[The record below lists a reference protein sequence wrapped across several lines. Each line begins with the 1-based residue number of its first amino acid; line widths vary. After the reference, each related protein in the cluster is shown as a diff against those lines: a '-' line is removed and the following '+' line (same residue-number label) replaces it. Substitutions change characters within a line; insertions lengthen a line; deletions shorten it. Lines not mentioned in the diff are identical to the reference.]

1 MKTASFIQILANRR
15 IGIMLPL
22 GFASGLPLALTAGT
36 LQAWLTVAGLDL
48 KTIGIFTLV
57 GLPYTLKFLW
67 APLMDRLVP
76 PWLGRRRGWMLVTQI
91 SVALGLAAMAVTG
104 PGQRPEI
111 LGVLA
116 LVVAFLSASL
126 DIVFDAYRTDVLL
139 RPERGFGA
147 AVWVNGY
154 RCALLLASAGALLL
168 ADHIGWQNTYLLLA
182 ALMAA
187 GVVTILVSPE
197 PSEPG
202 ATPASLAE
210 AIGGPLKEFFA
221 RPGVVGLLALIV
233 FYKVGDA
240 VAASL
245 QTAFLIGGMGFS
257 VSEVG
262 YVKGLGIGATL
273 IGALAGGVA
282 MAKLGMVRS
291 LLFFGLFQAVSNLGF
306 MWLAWMGKSYMAL
319 TTSILVENV
328 TGGMGTAAFVALI
341 MSLCDHRYTA
351 TQFALLSSLEAL
363 GRVFSG
369 RPSAELVEMVGWAQ
383 FFFWS
388 FLFALPGIWL
398 VWGLRAQLH
407 REKPVAMRRPSRLS
421 RSMMDC
427 MRRWR
432 NKTNSINVG
441 RGARMKGTSQTQTF
455 FPRMRA

>member
-1 MKTASFIQILANRR
+1 MKKASFIQILANRR
-15 IGIMLPL
+15 IAIMLPL
-22 GFASGLPLALTAGT
+22 GFASGLPLALTSGT

-57 GLPYTLKFLW
+57 GLPYTVKFLW

-76 PWLGRRRGWMLVTQI
+76 PWLGRRRGWMLVTQM

-111 LGVLA
+111 LGALA

-139 RPERGFGA
+139 HSERGFGA

-168 ADHIGWQNTYLLLA
+168 AEHIGWQNTYLLLA
-182 ALMAA
+182 ALMAT
-187 GVVTILVSPE
+187 GVVTVLVSPE
-197 PSEPG
+197 PSAPS

-210 AIGGPLKEFFA
+210 AVGGPLKEFFS
-221 RPGVVGLLALIV
+221 RPGVLGLLALIV
-233 FYKVGDA
+233 FYKFGDA

-257 VSEVG
+257 VSDVG

-282 MAKLGMVRS
+282 MVKLGMVRS
-291 LLFFGLFQAVSNLGF
+291 LLLFGLLQAVSNLGF
-306 MWLAWMGKSYMAL
+306 MWLAWMGKSYAAL
-319 TTSILVENV
+319 MVSIIVENV
-328 TGGMGTAAFVALI
+328 TGGMGTVAFVALI

-351 TQFALLSSLEAL
+351 TQFAILSSLEAL

-388 FLFALPGIWL
+388 FVVALPGIWL
-398 VWGLRAQLH
+398 VWALRTQLH
-407 REKPVAMRRPSRLS
+407 REA
-421 RSMMDC
+421 
-427 MRRWR
+427 
-432 NKTNSINVG
+432 G
-441 RGARMKGTSQTQTF
+441 RDAQAGAGS
-455 FPRMRA
+455 ADL

>member
-1 MKTASFIQILANRR
+1 MKTPSVTQILANRR
-15 IGIMLPL
+15 IAIMLPL

-36 LQAWLTVAGLDL
+36 LQAWLTVVGLDL

-76 PWLGRRRGWMLVTQI
+76 PWLGRRRGWMLVMQI
-91 SVALGLAAMAVTG
+91 SVSLGLAAMAVTG
-104 PGQRPEI
+104 PGQRPEF

-126 DIVFDAYRTDVLL
+126 DIVFDAYRTDLLL

-154 RCALLLASAGALLL
+154 RFALLFASAGALLL
-168 ADHIGWQNTYLLLA
+168 ADHIGWQNTYLVLA

-197 PSEPG
+197 PLEPS
-202 ATPASLAE
+202 APPASLAK
-210 AIGGPLKEFFA
+210 AIGGPLRELFT
-221 RPGVVGLLALIV
+221 RPGVAGLLALIV
-233 FYKVGDA
+233 FYKIGDA
-240 VAASL
+240 AAASL

-257 VSEVG
+257 VSDVG
-262 YVKGLGIGATL
+262 YVKGLGLGATL

-291 LLFFGLFQAVSNLGF
+291 LLVFGLLQAVSNLGF
-306 MWLAWMGKSYMAL
+306 MWLAWVGKSYAAL

-328 TGGMGTAAFVALI
+328 TGGMGTAAFIALI

-369 RPSAELVEMVGWAQ
+369 RPSADLVEMVGWEQ

-388 FLFALPGIWL
+388 FLIALPGVWL
-398 VWGLRAQLH
+398 VWVLRAQLH
-407 REKPVAMRRPSRLS
+407 QEA
-421 RSMMDC
+421 
-427 MRRWR
+427 
-432 NKTNSINVG
+432 G
-441 RGARMKGTSQTQTF
+441 RDMQG
-455 FPRMRA
+455 RAGSVDL

>member
-1 MKTASFIQILANRR
+1 MKTASFFQILANRR

-48 KTIGIFTLV
+48 KTIGVFTLV

-76 PWLGRRRGWMLVTQI
+76 PWLGRRRGWMLVMQLC
-91 SVALGLAAMAVTG
+91 VALGLVAMAVTG

-111 LGVLA
+111 LGILA

-139 RPERGFGA
+139 CPERGFGA

-154 RCALLLASAGALLL
+154 RCALLVASAGALLL
-168 ADHIGWQNTYLLLA
+168 ADHIGWPNTYLLLA
-182 ALMAA
+182 ALMGA

-197 PSEPG
+197 PSEPSVP
-202 ATPASLAE
+202 PASLAE
-210 AIGGPLKEFFA
+210 AVGGPLKEFFM
-221 RPGVVGLLALIV
+221 RPGVIGLLALIV
-233 FYKVGDA
+233 LYKVGDA

-273 IGALAGGVA
+273 AGALVGGLA
-282 MAKLGMVRS
+282 MAKMGMVRS
-291 LLFFGLFQAVSNLGF
+291 LLLFGLLQAVSNLGF
-306 MWLAWMGKSYMAL
+306 MWLAWMGKSYIAL

-341 MSLCDHRYTA
+341 MSLCNHRYTA

-388 FLFALPGIWL
+388 FLIALPGIWL
-398 VWGLRAQLH
+398 VWALRAQLDQ
-407 REKPVAMRRPSRLS
+407 E
-421 RSMMDC
+421 
-427 MRRWR
+427 
-432 NKTNSINVG
+432 TG
-441 RGARMKGTSQTQTF
+441 RAAQARVSS
-455 FPRMRA
+455 ADL

>member
-1 MKTASFIQILANRR
+1 MKLPSLIQTLANRR

-36 LQAWLTVAGLDL
+36 LQAWLTVVGLDL

-57 GLPYTLKFLW
+57 GLPYALKFLW
-67 APLMDRLVP
+67 APLMDRVVP
-76 PWLGRRRGWMLVTQI
+76 PWLGRRRGWMLVMQLG
-91 SVALGLAAMAVTG
+91 VAIGLAAMAVTG
-104 PGQRPEI
+104 PGDRPEI
-111 LGVLA
+111 LGMLA

-154 RCALLLASAGALLL
+154 RCALLMASAGALLL
-168 ADHIGWQNTYLLLA
+168 AGHIGWQNTYLLLA
-182 ALMAA
+182 GLMAT
-187 GVVTILVSPE
+187 GVVTIVLSPE
-197 PSEPG
+197 PSEPC

-210 AIGGPLKEFFA
+210 AVGGPLKELFS
-221 RPGVVGLLALIV
+221 RPGVLGLLALIV
-233 FYKVGDA
+233 FYKIGDA

-245 QTAFLIGGMGFS
+245 QTAFLIGGLGFS

-262 YVKGLGIGATL
+262 YVKGLGLAATL

-291 LLFFGLFQAVSNLGF
+291 LLIFGLLQAVSNLGF
-306 MWLAWMGKSYMAL
+306 MWLAWMGKSYAAL
-319 TTSILVENV
+319 TTSILIENV

-369 RPSAELVEMVGWAQ
+369 RPSADLVELVGWTQ

-388 FLFALPGIWL
+388 FLIALPGIWL
-398 VWGLRAQLH
+398 VWALRAQLH
-407 REKPVAMRRPSRLS
+407 QEA
-421 RSMMDC
+421 
-427 MRRWR
+427 
-432 NKTNSINVG
+432 G
-441 RGARMKGTSQTQTF
+441 RDATARAGS
-455 FPRMRA
+455 ADL

>member
-1 MKTASFIQILANRR
+1 
-15 IGIMLPL
+15 MLPL
-22 GFASGLPLALTAGT
+22 GFASGLPLALTSGT

-76 PWLGRRRGWMLVTQI
+76 PWLGRRRGWMLVTQM

-154 RCALLLASAGALLL
+154 RCALLIASAGALLL
-168 ADHIGWQNTYLLLA
+168 ADYIGWQNTYLLLA
-182 ALMAA
+182 ALMAT

-202 ATPASLAE
+202 AAPASLAE
-210 AIGGPLKEFFA
+210 AIGGPLKEFFT

-233 FYKVGDA
+233 LYKVGDA

-291 LLFFGLFQAVSNLGF
+291 LLLFGLLQAVSNLGF
-306 MWLAWMGKSYMAL
+306 MWLAWIGKSYMAL
-319 TTSILVENV
+319 MTSILVENV
-328 TGGMGTAAFVALI
+328 TGGMGTVAFVALI

-388 FLFALPGIWL
+388 FLVALPGIWL
-398 VWGLRAQLH
+398 VWFLRGQLH
-407 REKPVAMRRPSRLS
+407 REVDHGAQTVA
-421 RSMMDC
+421 
-427 MRRWR
+427 
-432 NKTNSINVG
+432 
-441 RGARMKGTSQTQTF
+441 GT
-455 FPRMRA
+455 ADL

>member
-1 MKTASFIQILANRR
+1 MKTGSIIQILANRR
-15 IGIMLPL
+15 IAIMLPL

-57 GLPYTLKFLW
+57 GLPYTVKFLW

-76 PWLGRRRGWMLVTQI
+76 PWLGRRRGWMLVTQM

-168 ADHIGWQNTYLLLA
+168 ADRIGWQNTYLLLA
-182 ALMAA
+182 ALMLA

-197 PSEPG
+197 PTEPS

-210 AIGGPLKEFFA
+210 AIGGPLKEFFT

-233 FYKVGDA
+233 LYKVGDA

-291 LLFFGLFQAVSNLGF
+291 LLFFGLLQAVSNLGF
-306 MWLAWMGKSYMAL
+306 MWLAWMGKSYTAL
-319 TTSILVENV
+319 TASILVENV
-328 TGGMGTAAFVALI
+328 TGGMGTVAFVALI

-369 RPSAELVEMVGWAQ
+369 RPSAELVELVGWAQ

-388 FLFALPGIWL
+388 FLVALPGIWL
-398 VWGLRAQLH
+398 VWVLRAQLD
-407 REKPVAMRRPSRLS
+407 READR
-421 RSMMDC
+421 DAQ
-427 MRRWR
+427 
-432 NKTNSINVG
+432 
-441 RGARMKGTSQTQTF
+441 ARAGGVDL
-455 FPRMRA
+455 

>member
-1 MKTASFIQILANRR
+1 MKTSSIIQILANRR
-15 IGIMLPL
+15 IAVMLPL
-22 GFASGLPLALTAGT
+22 GFASGLPLALTSGT

-76 PWLGRRRGWMLVTQI
+76 PWLGRRRGWMLVTQM

-154 RCALLLASAGALLL
+154 RCALLIASAGALLL
-168 ADHIGWQNTYLLLA
+168 ADYIGWQNTYLLLA
-182 ALMAA
+182 ALMAT

-202 ATPASLAE
+202 AAPASLAE
-210 AIGGPLKEFFA
+210 AIGGPLKEFFT

-233 FYKVGDA
+233 LYKVGDA

-291 LLFFGLFQAVSNLGF
+291 LLLFGLLQAVSNLGF

-328 TGGMGTAAFVALI
+328 TGGMGTVAFVALI

-388 FLFALPGIWL
+388 FLVALPGIWL
-398 VWGLRAQLH
+398 VWFLRGQLH
-407 REKPVAMRRPSRLS
+407 REVDHGAQTVAGSADL
-421 RSMMDC
+421 
-427 MRRWR
+427 
-432 NKTNSINVG
+432 
-441 RGARMKGTSQTQTF
+441 
-455 FPRMRA
+455 

>member
-1 MKTASFIQILANRR
+1 MKTASLIQILANRR
-15 IGIMLPL
+15 VAIMLPL

-67 APLMDRLVP
+67 APLMDRLVL
-76 PWLGRRRGWMLVTQI
+76 PWLGRRRGWMLVMQLC
-91 SVALGLAAMAVTG
+91 VALGLAAMAVIG
-104 PGQRPEI
+104 PGERPEI

-116 LVVAFLSASL
+116 LAVAFFSASL
-126 DIVFDAYRTDVLL
+126 DIVFDAYRTDLLL
-139 RPERGFGA
+139 RAERGFGA

-154 RCALLLASAGALLL
+154 RFALLFASAGALLL
-168 ADHIGWQNTYLLLA
+168 ADHIGWQNTYFLLA
-182 ALMAA
+182 ALMGA
-187 GVVTILVSPE
+187 GVITILVSPE
-197 PSEPG
+197 PSEPSDR
-202 ATPASLAE
+202 PASLAE
-210 AIGGPLKEFFA
+210 AVGGPLKELFA
-221 RPGVVGLLALIV
+221 RPGVVGLLALIIL
-233 FYKVGDA
+233 YKIGDA

-257 VSEVG
+257 VSDVG
-262 YVKGLGIGATL
+262 YVKGLGLGATL
-273 IGALAGGVA
+273 IGALVGGVA

-291 LLFFGLFQAVSNLGF
+291 LLLFGLLQAVSNLGF
-306 MWLAWMGKSYMAL
+306 MWLAWMGKSYVAL

-369 RPSAELVEMVGWAQ
+369 RPSADLVEMVGWAQ

-388 FLFALPGIWL
+388 FLAALPGIWL
-398 VWGLRAQLH
+398 VWALRAQLH
-407 REKPVAMRRPSRLS
+407 QEA
-421 RSMMDC
+421 
-427 MRRWR
+427 
-432 NKTNSINVG
+432 G
-441 RGARMKGTSQTQTF
+441 RDAQARAGT
-455 FPRMRA
+455 ADL

>member
-1 MKTASFIQILANRR
+1 MKTASLMQTLANRR

-36 LQAWLTVAGLDL
+36 LQAWLAVVGFDL

-57 GLPYTLKFLW
+57 GLPYALKFLW

-76 PWLGRRRGWMLVTQI
+76 PWLGRRRGWMLMMQLG
-91 SVALGLAAMAVTG
+91 VALGLAAMAVTG
-104 PGQRPEI
+104 PGDRPEI
-111 LGVLA
+111 LGVVA
-116 LVVAFLSASL
+116 LVVAFFSASL
-126 DIVFDAYRTDVLL
+126 DIVFDAYRTDLLL

-182 ALMAA
+182 GLMAT
-187 GVVTILVSPE
+187 GVVTIFVSPE
-197 PSEPG
+197 LSEPSVP
-202 ATPASLAE
+202 PASLAE
-210 AIGGPLKEFFA
+210 AVGGPLQELFA
-221 RPGVVGLLALIV
+221 RPGVLGLLALII
-233 FYKVGDA
+233 FYKIGDA

-257 VSEVG
+257 LSEVG
-262 YVKGLGIGATL
+262 YVKGLGLVATL

-291 LLFFGLFQAVSNLGF
+291 LLLFGVLQAVSNLGF
-306 MWLAWMGKSYMAL
+306 MWLAWMGKSYAAL

-351 TQFALLSSLEAL
+351 TQFALFSSLEAL

-369 RPSAELVEMVGWAQ
+369 RPSADLVEMVGWAQ

-398 VWGLRAQLH
+398 VWALRARLH
-407 REKPVAMRRPSRLS
+407 QDA
-421 RSMMDC
+421 
-427 MRRWR
+427 
-432 NKTNSINVG
+432 G
-441 RGARMKGTSQTQTF
+441 RDAQARAG
-455 FPRMRA
+455 

>member
-1 MKTASFIQILANRR
+1 MKTGSFIQILANRR
-15 IGIMLPL
+15 IAIMLPL
-22 GFASGLPLALTAGT
+22 GFASGLPLALTSGT

-76 PWLGRRRGWMLVTQI
+76 PWLGRRRGWMLVTQM
-91 SVALGLAAMAVTG
+91 SVALGLAAMAMTG

-154 RCALLLASAGALLL
+154 RCALLIASAGALLL
-168 ADHIGWQNTYLLLA
+168 ADYIGWQNTYLLLA

-197 PSEPG
+197 PSEPSE
-202 ATPASLAE
+202 TPASLAE
-210 AIGGPLKEFFA
+210 AIGGPLKEFFT
-221 RPGVVGLLALIV
+221 RPGVIGLLALIIL
-233 FYKVGDA
+233 YKVGDA

-291 LLFFGLFQAVSNLGF
+291 LLIFGLLQAVSNLGF

-319 TTSILVENV
+319 MTSILVENV
-328 TGGMGTAAFVALI
+328 TGGMGTVAFVALI

-388 FLFALPGIWL
+388 FLVALPGIWL
-398 VWGLRAQLH
+398 VWVLRAQLH
-407 REKPVAMRRPSRLS
+407 RE
-421 RSMMDC
+421 
-427 MRRWR
+427 
-432 NKTNSINVG
+432 VG
-441 RGARMKGTSQTQTF
+441 RDAQGVAGS
-455 FPRMRA
+455 ADL

>member
-1 MKTASFIQILANRR
+1 MKSGSIIQILANRR
-15 IGIMLPL
+15 IAIMLPL
-22 GFASGLPLALTAGT
+22 GFASGLPLALTSGT

-76 PWLGRRRGWMLVTQI
+76 PWLGRRRGWMLVTQM

-139 RPERGFGA
+139 HPERGFGA

-154 RCALLLASAGALLL
+154 RCALLIASAGALLL
-168 ADHIGWQNTYLLLA
+168 ADYIGWQNTYLLLA

-202 ATPASLAE
+202 AAPASLAE
-210 AIGGPLKEFFA
+210 AIGGPLKEFFT
-221 RPGVVGLLALIV
+221 RPGVIGLLALIV
-233 FYKVGDA
+233 LYKVGDA

-262 YVKGLGIGATL
+262 YVKGFGIGATL
-273 IGALAGGVA
+273 IGALAGGAA

-291 LLFFGLFQAVSNLGF
+291 LLLFGLLQAVSNLGF

-319 TTSILVENV
+319 MTSILVENV
-328 TGGMGTAAFVALI
+328 TGGMGTVAFVALI

-388 FLFALPGIWL
+388 FLVALPGIWL
-398 VWGLRAQLH
+398 VWVLRAQLH
-407 REKPVAMRRPSRLS
+407 REVDRDALGVAGSADL
-421 RSMMDC
+421 
-427 MRRWR
+427 
-432 NKTNSINVG
+432 
-441 RGARMKGTSQTQTF
+441 
-455 FPRMRA
+455 

>member
-1 MKTASFIQILANRR
+1 MKSASLIQILANRR

-48 KTIGIFTLV
+48 KTIGVFTLV

-76 PWLGRRRGWMLVTQI
+76 PWLGRRRGWMLVMQI
-91 SVALGLAAMAVTG
+91 SVAFGLVAMAMTG

-111 LGVLA
+111 LGALA

-126 DIVFDAYRTDVLL
+126 DIVLDAYRTDVLL

-154 RCALLLASAGALLL
+154 RCALLVASAGALLL

-187 GVVTILVSPE
+187 GVVTILLSPE
-197 PSEPG
+197 PSG
-202 ATPASLAE
+202 QSAAPASLAE
-210 AIGGPLKEFFA
+210 AVGGPLKEFFA
-221 RPGVVGLLALIV
+221 RPGVVGLLALIIL
-233 FYKVGDA
+233 YKFGDA

-262 YVKGLGIGATL
+262 YVKGLGLGATL
-273 IGALAGGVA
+273 IGALVGGVA

-291 LLFFGLFQAVSNLGF
+291 LLLFGLLQAVSNLGF
-306 MWLAWMGKSYMAL
+306 MWLAWMGKSYVAL

-328 TGGMGTAAFVALI
+328 TGGMGTAAFIALI

-388 FLFALPGIWL
+388 FLVALPGIWL
-398 VWGLRAQLH
+398 VWVLRAQLH
-407 REKPVAMRRPSRLS
+407 QEAGCDATASSSSADL
-421 RSMMDC
+421 
-427 MRRWR
+427 
-432 NKTNSINVG
+432 
-441 RGARMKGTSQTQTF
+441 
-455 FPRMRA
+455 

>member
-1 MKTASFIQILANRR
+1 MKTGSIIQILGNRR
-15 IGIMLPL
+15 IAIMLPL
-22 GFASGLPLALTAGT
+22 GFASGLPLALTSGT

-76 PWLGRRRGWMLVTQI
+76 PWLGRRRGWMLVTQM
-91 SVALGLAAMAVTG
+91 SVALGLAAMAMTG

-111 LGVLA
+111 LGILA

-139 RPERGFGA
+139 RPERGFGV

-154 RCALLLASAGALLL
+154 RCALLIASAGALLL
-168 ADHIGWQNTYLLLA
+168 ADYIGWQNTYLLLA

-197 PSEPG
+197 PSEPSE
-202 ATPASLAE
+202 TPASLAE
-210 AIGGPLKEFFA
+210 AIGGPLKEFFT

-233 FYKVGDA
+233 LYKVGDA

-291 LLFFGLFQAVSNLGF
+291 LLLFGLLQAVSNLGF

-328 TGGMGTAAFVALI
+328 TGGMGTVAFVALI

-388 FLFALPGIWL
+388 FLVALPGIWL
-398 VWGLRAQLH
+398 VWALRAQLH
-407 REKPVAMRRPSRLS
+407 RE
-421 RSMMDC
+421 
-427 MRRWR
+427 
-432 NKTNSINVG
+432 VG
-441 RGARMKGTSQTQTF
+441 LDA
-455 FPRMRA
+455 

>member
-1 MKTASFIQILANRR
+1 MKSDSIIQILANRR
-15 IGIMLPL
+15 IAIMLPL
-22 GFASGLPLALTAGT
+22 GFASGLPLALTSGT

-76 PWLGRRRGWMLVTQI
+76 PWLGRRRGWMLVTQM
-91 SVALGLAAMAVTG
+91 SVALGLAAMAMTG

-154 RCALLLASAGALLL
+154 RCALLIASAGALLL
-168 ADHIGWQNTYLLLA
+168 ADYIGWQNTYLLLA

-202 ATPASLAE
+202 AAPASLAE
-210 AIGGPLKEFFA
+210 AIGGPLKEFFT
-221 RPGVVGLLALIV
+221 RPGVIGLLALIIL
-233 FYKVGDA
+233 YKVGDA

-291 LLFFGLFQAVSNLGF
+291 LLIFGLLQAVSNLGF

-319 TTSILVENV
+319 MTSILVENV
-328 TGGMGTAAFVALI
+328 TGGMGTVAFVALI

-388 FLFALPGIWL
+388 FLVALPGIWL
-398 VWGLRAQLH
+398 VWVLRAQLH
-407 REKPVAMRRPSRLS
+407 RE
-421 RSMMDC
+421 
-427 MRRWR
+427 
-432 NKTNSINVG
+432 VG
-441 RGARMKGTSQTQTF
+441 RGALGVAGS
-455 FPRMRA
+455 ADL

>member
-1 MKTASFIQILANRR
+1 MKTSSIIQTLANRR
-15 IGIMLPL
+15 IGSMLPL
-22 GFASGLPLALTAGT
+22 GFASGLPLALTSGT
-36 LQAWLTVAGLDL
+36 LQAWLTVVGFDL

-57 GLPYTLKFLW
+57 GLPYALKFLW
-67 APLMDRLVP
+67 APLMDRVVP
-76 PWLGRRRGWMLVTQI
+76 PWLGRRRGWMLMMQLG
-91 SVALGLAAMAVTG
+91 VALGLAAMAMTG
-104 PGQRPEI
+104 PGDRPEI
-111 LGVLA
+111 LGMLA
-116 LVVAFLSASL
+116 LVVAFFSASL
-126 DIVFDAYRTDVLL
+126 DIVFDAYRTDLLL

-182 ALMAA
+182 VLMAT

-197 PSEPG
+197 PHEPT
-202 ATPASLAE
+202 AAPASLAE
-210 AIGGPLKEFFA
+210 AVGGPLKELFA
-221 RPGVVGLLALIV
+221 RPGVLGLLALIV
-233 FYKVGDA
+233 LYKVGDA

-262 YVKGLGIGATL
+262 YVKGLGLVATL

-291 LLFFGLFQAVSNLGF
+291 LLLFGVLQAVSNLGF
-306 MWLAWMGKSYMAL
+306 MWLAWMGKSYAAL

-369 RPSAELVEMVGWAQ
+369 RPSADLVELVGWTQ

-388 FLFALPGIWL
+388 FLIALPGIWL
-398 VWGLRAQLH
+398 VWALRMQLH
-407 REKPVAMRRPSRLS
+407 QEA
-421 RSMMDC
+421 
-427 MRRWR
+427 
-432 NKTNSINVG
+432 G
-441 RGARMKGTSQTQTF
+441 RDAQARAGSVDL
-455 FPRMRA
+455 

>member
-1 MKTASFIQILANRR
+1 MKTASFVQILANRR
-15 IGIMLPL
+15 IAIMLPL

-36 LQAWLTVAGLDL
+36 LQAWLTVVGLDL

-76 PWLGRRRGWMLVTQI
+76 PWLGRRRGWMLVMQI

-111 LGVLA
+111 LGALA
-116 LVVAFLSASL
+116 LGVAFLSASL

-139 RPERGFGA
+139 HPERGFGA

-168 ADHIGWQNTYLLLA
+168 ADRIGWQNTYLLLA
-182 ALMAA
+182 VLMAA

-197 PSEPG
+197 PSKPS

-210 AIGGPLKEFFA
+210 AVGGPLKEFFT
-221 RPGVVGLLALIV
+221 RPGVLGLLALIV
-233 FYKVGDA
+233 FYKIGDA

-273 IGALAGGVA
+273 IGALAGGIA

-291 LLFFGLFQAVSNLGF
+291 LLLFGLLQAVSNLGF
-306 MWLAWMGKSYMAL
+306 MWLAWMGKSYAAL

-328 TGGMGTAAFVALI
+328 TGGMGTVAFVALI

-388 FLFALPGIWL
+388 FLVALPGIWL
-398 VWGLRAQLH
+398 VWALRAQLH
-407 REKPVAMRRPSRLS
+407 QEA
-421 RSMMDC
+421 
-427 MRRWR
+427 
-432 NKTNSINVG
+432 G
-441 RGARMKGTSQTQTF
+441 RDAQARAGS
-455 FPRMRA
+455 ADL

>member
-1 MKTASFIQILANRR
+1 MKTASFTQILANQR

-36 LQAWLTVAGLDL
+36 LQAWLTVVGLDL

-67 APLMDRLVP
+67 APFMDRLVP
-76 PWLGRRRGWMLVTQI
+76 PWLGRRRGWMLMMQLC
-91 SVALGLAAMAVTG
+91 VALGLAAMAVTG
-104 PGQRPEI
+104 PSQHPEI

-154 RCALLLASAGALLL
+154 RCALLFASAGALLL
-168 ADHIGWQNTYLLLA
+168 ADRIGWQNTYLLLA
-182 ALMAA
+182 AIMAA
-187 GVVTILVSPE
+187 GIVTILVSPE
-197 PSEPG
+197 PSEPS
-202 ATPASLAE
+202 ATPTCLAD
-210 AIGGPLKEFFA
+210 AVAGPLNEFFT

-233 FYKVGDA
+233 LYKIGDA

-291 LLFFGLFQAVSNLGF
+291 LLLFGLLQAVSNLGF
-306 MWLAWMGKSYMAL
+306 MWLAWIGKSYTAL

-328 TGGMGTAAFVALI
+328 TGGMGTAAFIALI

-398 VWGLRAQLH
+398 VWGLRAQLDQ
-407 REKPVAMRRPSRLS
+407 EAGS
-421 RSMMDC
+421 D
-427 MRRWR
+427 
-432 NKTNSINVG
+432 
-441 RGARMKGTSQTQTF
+441 TQ
-455 FPRMRA
+455 ASAGSADL

>member
-36 LQAWLTVAGLDL
+36 LQAWLTVVGLDL

-76 PWLGRRRGWMLVTQI
+76 PWLGRRRGWMLVMQL
-91 SVALGLAAMAVTG
+91 SVALGLAAMAMTG

-154 RCALLLASAGALLL
+154 RCALLFASAGALLL
-168 ADHIGWQNTYLLLA
+168 ADRIGWQNTYLLLA

-197 PSEPG
+197 PSEPS

-210 AIGGPLKEFFA
+210 AVGGPLKEFFA

-233 FYKVGDA
+233 FYKIGDA

-262 YVKGLGIGATL
+262 YVKGLGLGATL
-273 IGALAGGVA
+273 IGALVGGVA

-291 LLFFGLFQAVSNLGF
+291 LLLFGLLQAVSNLGF
-306 MWLAWMGKSYMAL
+306 MWLAWMGKSYAAL

-388 FLFALPGIWL
+388 FLVALPGIWL
-398 VWGLRAQLH
+398 VWGLRAQLDQ
-407 REKPVAMRRPSRLS
+407 EA
-421 RSMMDC
+421 
-427 MRRWR
+427 
-432 NKTNSINVG
+432 G
-441 RGARMKGTSQTQTF
+441 RDAHARADS
-455 FPRMRA
+455 ADL

>member
-22 GFASGLPLALTAGT
+22 GFVSGLPLALTAGT
-36 LQAWLTVAGLDL
+36 LQAWLTVVGLDL

-67 APLMDRLVP
+67 APFMDRLVP
-76 PWLGRRRGWMLVTQI
+76 PWLGRRRGWMLVTQLC
-91 SVALGLAAMAVTG
+91 VALGLAAMAMTG
-104 PGQRPEI
+104 PGRHPEI

-116 LVVAFLSASL
+116 LVVAFFSASL

-139 RPERGFGA
+139 PAERGFGA

-154 RCALLLASAGALLL
+154 RCALLVASAGALLL

-187 GVVTILVSPE
+187 GIATILVSPD
-197 PSEPG
+197 PSEPS
-202 ATPASLAE
+202 ARPASLAE
-210 AIGGPLKEFFA
+210 AVGGPVREFFA
-221 RPGVVGLLALIV
+221 RPGVIGLLTLIV
-233 FYKVGDA
+233 LYKIGDA

-262 YVKGLGIGATL
+262 YVKGVGIGATL
-273 IGALAGGVA
+273 IGALVGGAA

-291 LLFFGLFQAVSNLGF
+291 LLLFGLLQAVSNLGF
-306 MWLAWMGKSYMAL
+306 MWLAWMGKNYAAF
-319 TTSILVENV
+319 TTAIVVENV

-351 TQFALLSSLEAL
+351 TQFALVSSLEAL

-369 RPSAELVEMVGWAQ
+369 RPSAELVELVGWAQ

-398 VWGLRAQLH
+398 VWALRTQLSQ
-407 REKPVAMRRPSRLS
+407 EASRDAYS
-421 RSMMDC
+421 
-427 MRRWR
+427 
-432 NKTNSINVG
+432 T
-441 RGARMKGTSQTQTF
+441 KGS
-455 FPRMRA
+455 ADL

>member
-1 MKTASFIQILANRR
+1 MKSPSFIQILANRR

-22 GFASGLPLALTAGT
+22 GFASGLPLALTSGT
-36 LQAWLTVAGLDL
+36 LQAWLTVVGLDL

-76 PWLGRRRGWMLVTQI
+76 PWLGRRRGWMLVMQLC
-91 SVALGLAAMAVTG
+91 VALGLAAMAVSG

-126 DIVFDAYRTDVLL
+126 DIVFDAYRTDLLL

-154 RCALLLASAGALLL
+154 RCALLVASAGALLL

-187 GVVTILVSPE
+187 GIVTIMLSPE
-197 PSEPG
+197 PSG
-202 ATPASLAE
+202 QSAAPASLAE
-210 AIGGPLKEFFA
+210 AVGGPLKEFFA
-221 RPGVVGLLALIV
+221 RPGVVGLLALIIL
-233 FYKVGDA
+233 YKVGDA

-262 YVKGLGIGATL
+262 YVKGLGLGATL
-273 IGALAGGVA
+273 IGALVGGVA

-291 LLFFGLFQAVSNLGF
+291 LLLFGLLQAVSNLGF
-306 MWLAWMGKSYMAL
+306 MWLAWMGKSYVAL

-328 TGGMGTAAFVALI
+328 TGGMGTAALIALI

-388 FLFALPGIWL
+388 FLIALPGIWL
-398 VWGLRAQLH
+398 VWVLRAQLH
-407 REKPVAMRRPSRLS
+407 QEA
-421 RSMMDC
+421 
-427 MRRWR
+427 
-432 NKTNSINVG
+432 G
-441 RGARMKGTSQTQTF
+441 RDATARAGS
-455 FPRMRA
+455 AGL